1 MGCGKACSL
10 VLSQLAGDT
19 DMDVGFPLAV
29 GELVGPVARQQT
41 WCYQNPHR
49 TRAVDNLRK

>member
-19 DMDVGFPLAV
+19 DMDAGFALAE

-41 WCYQNPHR
+41 WCYRNPHR